1 MDREP
6 CWDGHGS
13 PQVNIQ
19 PKASATFFTNVT
31 LSGFGVLT
39 IFSLFCLDVNHLTI
53 AGKSSHP
60 CWKRI
65 KNPWGFFK
73 SSWLSFFRQ
82 QRKREK
88 KRGFSPLQTV
98 NKFFASGFHP
108 LTDASKCLFVEKTGD
123 HSSWFPTDGL

>member
-65 KNPWGFFK
+65 KNPWGFFT

-88 KRGFSPLQTV
+88 KRGFSPLQTFSTIFSPV
-98 NKFFASGFHP
+98 AFIHF
-108 LTDASKCLFVEKTGD
+108 LTLPNACSLKKRGTTVYRG
-123 HSSWFPTDGL
+123 PT